1 MSWLITTLF
10 DRFRRVS
17 VSTPDARTIA
27 IQPWDRHDSAIE
39 KRSWTPILDL
49 HRRTTVK
56 SSVARFCLTEERRR
70 DLIKRARAAGENS
83 KVAVRN
89 IRRDAVDSLKKG
101 EKNGDFSED
110 VQREGETEVQK
121 VTDSNTKAI
130 DELVAAKEKE
140 IMTV

>member
-1 MSWLITTLF
+1 MPDSCPHRGTEKGSYQASKGG
-10 DRFRRVS
+10 RR
-17 VSTPDARTIA
+17 
-27 IQPWDRHDSAIE
+27 E
-39 KRSWTPILDL
+39 
-49 HRRTTVK
+49 
-56 SSVARFCLTEERRR
+56 F
-70 DLIKRARAAGENS
+70 